1 MLYLGVSKFL
11 NNGNLTF
18 YLSSQELPKTNCY
31 TYLDVPF
38 SNDLELKPIIERM
51 NNRIIEVRKEFYS
64 LKGFLKNPYIP
75 IPYKRMLF
83 YAIVIEQVW
92 YYTPLLESNIERTR
106 ATQINTGLYWIEGF
120 SLLGF

>member
-1 MLYLGVSKFL
+1 
-11 NNGNLTF
+11 
-18 YLSSQELPKTNCY
+18 
-31 TYLDVPF
+31 
-38 SNDLELKPIIERM
+38 M